1 MVGAINYL
9 RTIKAICREHMG
21 DCKSC
26 PLGDKPHLSEC
37 MCPRLTEPWKWTD
50 NKTTAMV
57 RAVSYL
63 KGRRKSSVG
72 SQGSEDRTGSDEY
85 EKQKA

>member
-1 MVGAINYL
+1 MQGAINYL
-9 RTIKAICREHMG
+9 RTVKEICREHMG

-50 NKTTAMV
+50 NKTVMHYMRIV
-57 RAVSYL
+57 NYIYIIQQQLHPAV
-63 KGRRKSSVG
+63 
-72 SQGSEDRTGSDEY
+72 Q
-85 EKQKA
+85 